1 MRQRSSQPTGPVA
14 DFLAAQESKGLLRFI
29 TCGSVDDGKS
39 TLIGR
44 LLYESKQIFDDQL
57 ATLSQ
62 DSERVGTQGGNLDFA
77 LLTDGLQAEREQGIT
92 IDVAYRFFSTDRRT
106 FIVADTPGHEQYTR
120 NMVTGASTADLAIV
134 LIDARKGVLT
144 QTRRHSFLVHLL
156 GITNVIVAV
165 NKIDLVDY
173 DSTIFQDIETSYRE
187 FSREFGFTNL
197 SFVPVS
203 ALNGDNITT
212 ASAAMPWYQGPTLL
226 SILEETEAHVLSHD
240 KPFRM
245 YVQSVSRP
253 NQDFRG
259 YLGFVASGSL
269 SVGDSIQVQPSG
281 KISRVASLPSIDGD
295 RQHVVAGESI
305 QIVLEDEIDIS
316 RGDLLCTPESAPD
329 VGNQFEAFMVWTDEN
344 QMMPHR
350 SYLLKIGTKTVGV
363 MIDKP
368 KYKINV
374 NTLEHLAASTLEL
387 NDIAICNLATDRPV
401 AYDPYVNNRYSGSF
415 VIIDRI
421 TSKTVGA
428 GMIRH
433 SLRRDSN
440 ISWQHTSIERHHR
453 EELNHQRSAT
463 IWFTGLSGSG
473 KSTVANALEIRLHA
487 MGLRT
492 YLLDGDNLRHGL
504 TRDLGFTTADRIE
517 NLRRASHVAQILNNA
532 GVIVL
537 ACFIS
542 PFESERTSAKEVIGE
557 ENFIEVFVDAPIA
570 VTEKRDPKGLYK
582 KARAGELPNF
592 TGIDSDYER
601 PTSPSIHIRTDELE
615 IDASVDVI
623 LQHLRNL
630 LLLP

>member
-62 DSERVGTQGGNLDFA
+62 DSERVGTQGGNLYFA

-187 FSREFGFTNL
+187 FSQEFGFTNL

-212 ASAAMPWYQGPTLL
+212 ASAAMPWYHGPTLL
-226 SILEETEAHVLSHD
+226 SILEETEAHALSHD

-281 KISRVASLPSIDGD
+281 KISRVASLPSFDGD

-473 KSTVANALEIRLHA
+473 KSTVANALEIKLHA

-601 PTSPSIHIRTDELE
+601 PTSPSIHIHTDELE

-623 LQHLRNL
+623 LQHLRNQ

>member
-1 MRQRSSQPTGPVA
+1 MRQRSSLPTGPVA
-14 DFLAAQESKGLLRFI
+14 DFLAEQESKGLLRFI

-187 FSREFGFTNL
+187 FSQEFGFTNL

-212 ASAAMPWYQGPTLL
+212 ASAAMPWYHGPTLL
-226 SILEETEAHVLSHD
+226 SILEETEAHALSHD

-281 KISRVASLPSIDGD
+281 KISRVASLPSFDGD

-305 QIVLEDEIDIS
+305 QIVLDDEIDIS
-316 RGDLLCTPESAPD
+316 RGDLLCTPDSVPD

-473 KSTVANALEIRLHA
+473 KSTVANALEIKLHA

-601 PTSPSIHIRTDELE
+601 PTSPSIHIHTDELE

-623 LQHLRNL
+623 LQHLRNQ

>member
-187 FSREFGFTNL
+187 FSQEFGFTNL

-212 ASAAMPWYQGPTLL
+212 ASAAMPWYHGPTLL
-226 SILEETEAHVLSHD
+226 SILEETEAHALSHD

-281 KISRVASLPSIDGD
+281 KISRVASLPSFDGD

-473 KSTVANALEIRLHA
+473 KSTVANALEIKLHA

-601 PTSPSIHIRTDELE
+601 PTSPSIHIQTDELE

-623 LQHLRNL
+623 LQHLRNQ

>member
-57 ATLSQ
+57 ATLSL

-281 KISRVASLPSIDGD
+281 KISRVASLPSFDGD

>member
-57 ATLSQ
+57 ATLSL

-173 DSTIFQDIETSYRE
+173 DSTIFQEIETSYRE
-187 FSREFGFTNL
+187 FSQEFGFTNL

-212 ASAAMPWYQGPTLL
+212 ASAAMPWYHGPTLL
-226 SILEETEAHVLSHD
+226 SILEETEAHVLSDD

-281 KISRVASLPSIDGD
+281 KISRVASLPSFDGD

-305 QIVLEDEIDIS
+305 QIVLDDEIDIS
-316 RGDLLCTPESAPD
+316 RGDLLCTPDSVPD

-415 VIIDRI
+415 IIIDRI

-463 IWFTGLSGSG
+463 VWFTGLSGSG
-473 KSTVANALEIRLHA
+473 KSTLANALEVRLHA

-504 TRDLGFTTADRIE
+504 TRDLGFTTPDRIE

-615 IDASVDVI
+615 IDASVEAI

>member
-14 DFLAAQESKGLLRFI
+14 DFLAEQESKGLLRFI

-187 FSREFGFTNL
+187 FSQEFGFTNL

-212 ASAAMPWYQGPTLL
+212 ASAAMPWYRGPTLL
-226 SILEETEAHVLSHD
+226 SILEETEAHVLSDD

-253 NQDFRG
+253 TQDFRG

-281 KISRVASLPSIDGD
+281 KISRVASLPSFDGD
-295 RQHVVAGESI
+295 RQRVVAGESI
-305 QIVLEDEIDIS
+305 QIVLDDEIDIS
-316 RGDLLCTPESAPD
+316 RGDLLCTPDSVPD

-401 AYDPYVNNRYSGSF
+401 AYDPYVDNRYSGSF

-428 GMIRH
+428 GQ
-433 SLRRDSN
+433 DK
-440 ISWQHTSIERHHR
+440 IEC
-453 EELNHQRSAT
+453 
-463 IWFTGLSGSG
+463 GL
-473 KSTVANALEIRLHA
+473 
-487 MGLRT
+487 
-492 YLLDGDNLRHGL
+492 
-504 TRDLGFTTADRIE
+504 
-517 NLRRASHVAQILNNA
+517 HV
-532 GVIVL
+532 
-537 ACFIS
+537 
-542 PFESERTSAKEVIGE
+542 
-557 ENFIEVFVDAPIA
+557 
-570 VTEKRDPKGLYK
+570 
-582 KARAGELPNF
+582 
-592 TGIDSDYER
+592 
-601 PTSPSIHIRTDELE
+601 
-615 IDASVDVI
+615 
-623 LQHLRNL
+623 
-630 LLLP
+630 

>member
-187 FSREFGFTNL
+187 FSQEFGFTNL

-212 ASAAMPWYQGPTLL
+212 ASAAMPWYHGPTLL
-226 SILEETEAHVLSHD
+226 SILEETEAHALSHD

-281 KISRVASLPSIDGD
+281 KISRVASLPSFDGD

-473 KSTVANALEIRLHA
+473 KSTVANALEIKLHA

>member
-187 FSREFGFTNL
+187 FSQEFGFTNL

-212 ASAAMPWYQGPTLL
+212 ASAAMPWYHGPTLL
-226 SILEETEAHVLSHD
+226 SILEETEAHALSHD

-281 KISRVASLPSIDGD
+281 KISRVASLPSFDGD

-473 KSTVANALEIRLHA
+473 KSTVANALEIKLHA

-623 LQHLRNL
+623 LQHLRNQ

>member
-187 FSREFGFTNL
+187 FSQEFGFTNL

-212 ASAAMPWYQGPTLL
+212 ASAAMPWYHGPTLL
-226 SILEETEAHVLSHD
+226 SILEETEAHAQSHD

-253 NQDFRG
+253 HQDFRG

-269 SVGDSIQVQPSG
+269 SVGDSVQVQPSG
-281 KISRVASLPSIDGD
+281 KISRVASLPSFDGD
-295 RQHVVAGESI
+295 RQRVVAGESI
-305 QIVLEDEIDIS
+305 QIVLDDEIDIS
-316 RGDLLCTPESAPD
+316 RGDLLCAPESVPD

-415 VIIDRI
+415 IIIDRI

-463 IWFTGLSGSG
+463 VWFTGLSGSG
-473 KSTVANALEIRLHA
+473 KSTLANALEVRLHA

-557 ENFIEVFVDAPIA
+557 DNFIEVFVDAPLA

-592 TGIDSDYER
+592 TGIDSDYEP

-615 IDASVDVI
+615 IDASVDAI

>member
-1 MRQRSSQPTGPVA
+1 MKKHSSQPTGPVA

-156 GITNVIVAV
+156 GITNVIVAI

-173 DSTIFQDIETSYRE
+173 DAAVFESIENEYRE
-187 FSREFGFTNL
+187 FSRDFGFTNL

-212 ASAAMPWYQGPTLL
+212 TSAAMPWYHGPTLL
-226 SILEETEAHVLSHD
+226 NILEETDGHILSPD

-269 SVGDSIQVQPSG
+269 AVGDSIQVQPSG
-281 KISRVASLPSIDGD
+281 RTSRVASLPSFDGD

-305 QIVLEDEIDIS
+305 QILLDDEIDIS
-316 RGDLLCTPESAPD
+316 RGDLLCSPESAPE
-329 VGNQFEAFMVWTDEN
+329 VGTQFEAFIVWTDEN

-363 MIDKP
+363 MIDKL

-387 NDIAICNLATDRPV
+387 NDIAVCVLATDRPV
-401 AYDPYVNNRYSGSF
+401 AFDPYVDNRYSGSF
-415 VIIDRI
+415 VIIDRM

-473 KSTVANALEIRLHA
+473 KSTLANALETRLHA

-517 NLRRASHVAQILNNA
+517 NLRRASHVAQILNSA
-532 GVIVL
+532 GIIVL

-542 PFESERTSAKEVIGE
+542 PFESERTSAKEVIGQDS
-557 ENFIEVFVDAPIA
+557 FIEVFVDAPIA
-570 VTEKRDPKGLYK
+570 VAEKRDPKGLYK

-592 TGIDSDYER
+592 TGIDSEYER
-601 PTSPSIHIRTDELE
+601 PTSPSIHIHTDELE
-615 IDASVDVI
+615 VDAGVEAI
-623 LQHLRNL
+623 LQHLRAQ

>member
-1 MRQRSSQPTGPVA
+1 MDIKAYLDQDQKK
-14 DFLAAQESKGLLRFI
+14 DLLRLL
-29 TCGSVDDGKS
+29 TAGSVDDGKS

-187 FSREFGFTNL
+187 FSQEFGFTNL

-212 ASAAMPWYQGPTLL
+212 ASAAMPWYHGPTLL
-226 SILEETEAHVLSHD
+226 SILEETEAHALSHD

-281 KISRVASLPSIDGD
+281 KISRVASLPSFDGD

-473 KSTVANALEIRLHA
+473 KSTVANALEIKLHA

-601 PTSPSIHIRTDELE
+601 PTSPSIHIHTDELE

-623 LQHLRNL
+623 LQHLRNQ

>member
-57 ATLSQ
+57 ATLSL

-187 FSREFGFTNL
+187 FSQEFGFTNL

-281 KISRVASLPSIDGD
+281 KITRVASLPSFDGD

>member
-187 FSREFGFTNL
+187 FSQEFGFTNL

-212 ASAAMPWYQGPTLL
+212 ASAAMPWYHGPTLL
-226 SILEETEAHVLSHD
+226 SILEETEAHALSHD

-281 KISRVASLPSIDGD
+281 KISRVASLPSFDGD

-473 KSTVANALEIRLHA
+473 KSTVANALEIKLHA

-615 IDASVDVI
+615 IDASVEVI

>member
-187 FSREFGFTNL
+187 FSQEFGFTNL

-226 SILEETEAHVLSHD
+226 SILEETEAHALSHD

-281 KISRVASLPSIDGD
+281 KISRVASLPSFDGD

-473 KSTVANALEIRLHA
+473 KSTVANALEIKLHA

-615 IDASVDVI
+615 IDASVEVI

>member
-57 ATLSQ
+57 ATLSL

-187 FSREFGFTNL
+187 FSQEFGFTNL

-281 KISRVASLPSIDGD
+281 KISRVASLPSFDGD

-401 AYDPYVNNRYSGSF
+401 AYDPYVTNRYSGSF

>member
-62 DSERVGTQGGNLDFA
+62 DSERVGTQGCNLDFA

-134 LIDARKGVLT
+134 LIDARNGVLT

-187 FSREFGFTNL
+187 FSQEFGFTNL

-212 ASAAMPWYQGPTLL
+212 ASAAMPWYHGPTLL
-226 SILEETEAHVLSHD
+226 SILEETEAHALSHD

-281 KISRVASLPSIDGD
+281 KISRVASLPSFDGD

-401 AYDPYVNNRYSGSF
+401 AYDQYVNNRYSGSF

-463 IWFTGLSGSG
+463 VWFTGLSGSG
-473 KSTVANALEIRLHA
+473 KSTVANALEIKLHA

-601 PTSPSIHIRTDELE
+601 PTSPSIHIHTDELE